1 MTWAVTV
8 KKKVQKQTKKLP
20 VEIRKVLLSLLRE
33 IEIYGPYRS
42 NWLSYGPLGKNRYH
56 CHLKKGKPT
65 YVAVWEIIDKEIRLV
80 EVSYVGTYEKAPY

>member
-8 KKKVQKQTKKLP
+8 KNKVQKRTKKLP
-20 VEIRKVLLSLLRE
+20 VEIRKVLLTLLRE

-42 NWLSYGPLGKNRYH
+42 NWLNYGILGKNRYH
-56 CHLKKGKPT
+56 CHLKKGQPT

-80 EVSYVGTYEKAPY
+80 EVSYVGTHEKAPY